1 MKTTMDPKGTITL
14 FDGANS
20 QLQNAILQQWWGFI
34 PIPGEQYRNIC
45 ATFSVEVFWEDL
57 WYHQWLL
64 RLEH

>member
-45 ATFSVEVFWEDL
+45 ATFSVEVF
-57 WYHQWLL
+57 
-64 RLEH
+64 